1 VVLDGHRC
9 TSLRFVTVTKRKGS
23 GERSRCEWCSRPL
36 PERPADRVGRK
47 PKYCRRSCRQRAFEA
62 RRRGEQLGV
71 ADDEL
76 VITRNELD
84 DVNDRLFEVA
94 AVVRDAQLQLE
105 AGLSPTK
112 VLEHLL
118 VAVDSVV
125 GTN

>member
-1 VVLDGHRC
+1 
-9 TSLRFVTVTKRKGS
+9 
-23 GERSRCEWCSRPL
+23 
-36 PERPADRVGRK
+36 
-47 PKYCRRSCRQRAFEA
+47 
-62 RRRGEQLGV
+62 
-71 ADDEL
+71 